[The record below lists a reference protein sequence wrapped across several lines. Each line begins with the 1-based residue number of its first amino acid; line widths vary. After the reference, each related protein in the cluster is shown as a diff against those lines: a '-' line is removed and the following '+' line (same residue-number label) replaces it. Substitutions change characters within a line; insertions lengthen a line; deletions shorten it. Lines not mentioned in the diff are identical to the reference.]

1 MVIFIVVVVLLLLH
15 YKRRYSLVWLPAEA
29 QQQRSTTI
37 LWGSR
42 RRPSTWLH
50 LLSFSHL
57 KLSLQSNLI
66 FEWLWAHCIRSAV
79 LVCLVPTH
87 RFFGFE
93 IDEAFV
99 PDPLI
104 P

>member
-57 KLSLQSNLI
+57 KLSLQSNLK
-66 FEWLWAHCIRSAV
+66 FEWYM
-79 LVCLVPTH
+79 
-87 RFFGFE
+87 
-93 IDEAFV
+93 
-99 PDPLI
+99 DPLHSLCSI
-104 P
+104 SVSSSNTPILRFRN